1 MYVIPKD
8 YNNTEGKKGGYICM
22 LYQKT
27 TTILKVK
34 RGVYMYVIPKDYNNT
49 EGKKGGYICMLYQ
62 KTTTILKVKRGGIY
76 VCYTKRLQQY

>member
-1 MYVIPKD
+1 
-8 YNNTEGKKGGYICM
+8 M

-34 RGVYMYVIPKDYNNT
+34 RGGVYMYVIPKDYNNT
-49 EGKKGGYICMLYQ
+49 EGKKGG
-62 KTTTILKVKRGGIY
+62 IY